1 MALLLALLLALIF
14 AAARAGG
21 LGGAYYEARGA
32 WLPLAAGSTQPL
44 PVADRKRGAA
54 GAEEAQR
61 ALAAR
66 GRCAGAEALGWARAA
81 GAFRAEPGDCEPD
94 ENAAADGRVQ
104 RTWMP
109 RRFVHYST
117 PWAAMRTEARAR
129 RHRGCCW
136 WATRSRTSCSR
147 RGRHG

>member
-54 GAEEAQR
+54 GAEEEA
-61 ALAAR
+61 
-66 GRCAGAEALGWARAA
+66 GREIQLSAINLNIQ
-81 GAFRAEPGDCEPD
+81 FHKL
-94 ENAAADGRVQ
+94 Q
-104 RTWMP
+104 K
-109 RRFVHYST
+109 
-117 PWAAMRTEARAR
+117 AMKI
-129 RHRGCCW
+129 
-136 WATRSRTSCSR
+136 
-147 RGRHG
+147 